1 MSERSTTIRC
11 STLCTVTAPIRT
23 QPAAPFGRIG
33 SMIRNQAPPLSSR
46 AVFAT
51 KNSRSCPTG
60 FFVGKAYRLPAST
73 DGPRQIV
80 SHSVLERATNVPFG
94 RTGSGFGA

>member
-1 MSERSTTIRC
+1 
-11 STLCTVTAPIRT
+11 
-23 QPAAPFGRIG
+23 
-33 SMIRNQAPPLSSR
+33 MIDKQLLDLVNQEKNWAR
-46 AVFAT
+46 AHKAWLVALAVAFVL
-51 KNSRSCPTG
+51 G